1 MPNSALSLMRQLNYD
16 PRIGR
21 APTLCRSHCIR
32 WLKLWTLSH
41 RRLVSNPVPELS
53 LLHED
58 TLFQADSIQL
68 QPGRLTPLALSDAT
82 AGDAID
88 LNASFVLTKSTT
100 AFGLSVL
107 ANPHNLSGSAVVRV
121 RVTTRSDG
129 SFHGVVNGS
138 VEPTPIGTSEQ
149 GAVGSRQGAAPRV
162 DLSWSGRFS

>member
-1 MPNSALSLMRQLNYD
+1 MFALHQT
-16 PRIGR
+16 
-21 APTLCRSHCIR
+21 AQAAC
-32 WLKLWTLSH
+32 LSH

-58 TLFQADSIQL
+58 TLFQADSMQL

-88 LNASFVLTKSTT
+88 LNASFVLSPST

-121 RVTTRSDG
+121 RVTARSDG
-129 SFHGVVNGS
+129 SFDGVVNGS
-138 VEPTPIGTSEQ
+138 VEPTPNGTSKR
-149 GAVGSRQGAAPRV
+149 GPVGSRQGAAPHV
-162 DLSWSGRFS
+162 DLSWSSRFS